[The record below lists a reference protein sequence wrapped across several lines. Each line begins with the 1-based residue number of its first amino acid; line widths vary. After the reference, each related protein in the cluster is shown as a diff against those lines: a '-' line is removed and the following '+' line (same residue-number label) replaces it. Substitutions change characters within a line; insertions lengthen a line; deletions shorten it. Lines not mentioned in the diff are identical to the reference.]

1 MSHLCVYISWPLQ
14 PSDWKRPMPGGPSWS
29 KADCSCQTLEKM
41 GPLSSDSSLGQRW
54 EALRQPP
61 FLVVNQIAM
70 HGRDASWAVD
80 TIWTFGK
87 TCQDYHGITPRRQ
100 TCCYLAPP
108 SSCFMNLK
116 VSLLRLSWKVKRAEI
131 PQHTPNHKD
140 SSFSLVNDKEKQQI
154 LPFKKLELIHFW
166 HLCWRY
172 DNRSTRRLLKCKQ
185 LTTDTSKVGVC
196 SKHGRSHWLTTFHIR
211 RRGGGRGDGCQSADC
226 SSSHATGYV

>member
-87 TCQDYHGITPRRQ
+87 TCQDYHGITLWPWP
-100 TCCYLAPP
+100 CFINYLSVSHQCRWGFFISHEW
-108 SSCFMNLK
+108 SSQPKIHNHFHTQFWQPC
-116 VSLLRLSWKVKRAEI
+116 LL
-131 PQHTPNHKD
+131 
-140 SSFSLVNDKEKQQI
+140 
-154 LPFKKLELIHFW
+154 
-166 HLCWRY
+166 C
-172 DNRSTRRLLKCKQ
+172 
-185 LTTDTSKVGVC
+185 LTTVSPF
-196 SKHGRSHWLTTFHIR
+196 W
-211 RRGGGRGDGCQSADC
+211 
-226 SSSHATGYV
+226 